1 MKMALMIMFTSWKAV
16 PVDEPGVQG
25 LVGLW
30 QQVVKVGT
38 RGSRETEEGRQR
50 GGGRAVLV
58 VQGGRQHGVQ
68 TWRG

>member
-1 MKMALMIMFTSWKAV
+1 MMSLFTSWEAV

-25 LVGLW
+25 LVGLG
-30 QQVVKVGT
+30 QQVVEVGT
-38 RGSRETEEGRQR
+38 RGSRETEE
-50 GGGRAVLV
+50 GGRAVLV

>member
-1 MKMALMIMFTSWKAV
+1 MMSLFTSWKAV

-25 LVGLW
+25 LVGLG
-30 QQVVKVGT
+30 QQVVEVGT
-38 RGSRETEEGRQR
+38 GGSRETEEGGQG

-68 TWRG
+68 TWRGC